1 MIAARVAAVAFFR
14 LFGHLTGVGCA
25 PLQVMAKR
33 TGGTPVAP
41 KKPVPVA
48 GAGAQ
53 KAGGGKKQK
62 QKGLPVGKG
71 KGNKGPKTPAAAK
84 PSKEALDTDLDTY
97 MAAPAPAQ
105 DAPAHGGVAAPMA
118 E

>member
-1 MIAARVAAVAFFR
+1 M
-14 LFGHLTGVGCA
+14 
-25 PLQVMAKR
+25 MAKR

-62 QKGLPVGKG
+62 QKGLPVGKGKG